1 MALQSNLQRAQ
12 RVAEFELY
20 WGDGNLLNVEAD
32 KYLAVT
38 AEDVQRVAK
47 QYFAP
52 TNRTVLDVVPA
63 AAAPAPDGAKPAAAP
78 AKTSAAPKATAH
90 ISALIEVTP

>member
-20 WGDGNLLNVEAD
+20 WGDGSLLNTEAD

-38 AEDVQRVAK
+38 AEDIQRVAK

-63 AAAPAPDGAKPAAAP
+63 APAPDAAKPGAP
-78 AKTSAAPKATAH
+78 AKTSTAPKATAH
-90 ISALIEVTP
+90 VPSLIEVTP